1 MVATVRNL
9 TSSSATSEYF
19 RQDGGYYLRKGEDAA
34 DLRAKRAEHRNASTW
49 HGAGAAALG
58 LHPGKPVAAGA
69 FEKLLQGH
77 VIGTR
82 TRLGRLRDGQHE
94 HRPGF
99 DITFSAPKSV
109 SLAALLPTEEH
120 PNGDRMVIRAHSAAV
135 RETLDW
141 IEGSL
146 LETRGWDP
154 ATGRRP
160 RVKAPSMVAAL
171 FRHIASRNLDPQLHT
186 HAVIAN
192 MTRDEEGRWKSVEP
206 TLLHRNARLIG
217 AYYRDRLARQLMEK
231 GYSIMPAM
239 VGRLP
244 SFELAGYGGDLRR
257 AFSTRRHEI
266 LAYVDE
272 KGWDRG
278 AAAMQAATL
287 ATRKRKAEPVRAQ
300 LQELWRVRAQ
310 ELSLDTALAEAR
322 SRQPIVLS
330 ESPSALAIVR
340 RCMRQ
345 LEERQSVFS
354 EHELEALAL
363 GHSPGRHSLGEI
375 RDAVAWLVRDGH
387 LVEAELRRA
396 DRAFVTDRALK
407 AERSTI
413 AMMKAGIG
421 AGAAL
426 ARERD
431 VAARLDG
438 AGLTEGQEEA
448 VRTILLAHDRVVGV
462 QGRAGTGKT
471 TMLRQ
476 VRALAGEKP
485 VFGLAPSAA
494 AAAVLGR
501 ETGIHAR
508 TLQWFLARRRA
519 AGGNGQALEALRE
532 TFGGAVLVLDEAS
545 MVSTDQM
552 RSLLRAADE
561 LDASRVVLVGDSSQL
576 RAVEAGQ
583 PFRLLQRAGMTT
595 AAMDDI
601 LRQRNPELR
610 AAVQAV
616 LAGDPGEAVEL
627 LGSSVHEV
635 AHEELGEK
643 AAQAWLALDPA
654 TRDNTLLVAPTHAL
668 REEINGTVRE
678 ALADEGVLRGKT
690 LGIERLV
697 SLGLTRT
704 EKGDVRNYREGDLV
718 VFHQDLVNYRLK
730 KDEILTVTG
739 IDYDRVMLLHPD
751 GKPRW
756 IRPAGSI
763 RYQLDVYETRPM
775 EVRAGDRIRWTR
787 NDRKRSLINGERAEV
802 EGIAKGRVRFRLDDG
817 RGLSLRVDDPQ
828 LRHIDHAWSST
839 VHGAQGST
847 AEGVIAVLDSSH
859 GALADQ
865 STFYVEIS
873 RARDRAVV
881 LTDNAE
887 QLVKVLA
894 DNTGERP
901 TAIEA
906 VDAPIELEPEEIV
919 RLLAEKEPVWTLRDE
934 WEALERRARREA
946 TVLFLVEGYGALIGR
961 AQELAGKPDLPA
973 LTREVVDGLLAY
985 DRACREG
992 DRAAVEFLGLLDGH
1006 DARRR
1011 GLDETSESATC
1022 PVAGLEDYPDWR
1034 EMSGR
1039 LAANGEGLLAA
1050 LGERAGEAGGTI
1062 SRRVGLLDDLLAVDD
1077 AVLQFDTLR
1086 REVVARA
1093 AAEGTIP
1100 FYAEGHD
1107 DLVERARELARRS
1120 PLPAWALAA
1129 AREVLDHAEACEER
1143 KAAIVALHASATGL
1157 LEDRTT
1163 LEDRAS
1169 TEFRSAFT
1177 PPTELEGYADWSTQ
1191 CGEAGEGWRA
1201 MREEPDS
1208 KREDPDTWR
1217 LHDTWQPHLDRMK
1230 NEAGE
1235 IGAAVDR
1242 LDELGDHDLAWAGV
1256 FRKRLAMAER
1266 EKAGTVIAFYL
1277 PGWEELV
1284 EAARALGEREGLP
1297 DQAGE
1302 MAQRVLD
1309 YDRERSAE
1317 RATVDGFLED
1327 AREHAQYWDTLQE
1340 EAKQR
1345 ARQDSDFLVTDLPG
1359 YRSLT
1364 DFSVKLPAT
1373 GRSIHKNEDTYAPH
1387 LDRIPGGREALTAA
1401 LKRMGSHHLLDRF
1414 VSVMNRIEETKPSA
1428 LAQGISPVGD
1438 EGYDKSIARAER
1450 LAKEPDLEEAA
1461 RRRLQAEIDEHAV
1474 LSAEWMTFQGLFREA
1489 NQVDEQ
1495 YRRLEERAT
1504 RETLPLSLLA
1514 EWPAWQERSLRF
1526 EDDAQWVLDEGTRER
1541 WRGRPDML
1549 ERIEQGLRHA
1559 SERKTVPELE
1569 GDRIA
1574 EMVGAELARLRDPA
1588 VEHAFDRRWWGA
1600 EPLLAGDRIRLQLS
1614 DDEPQREAVVLQPG
1628 RTGGCN
1634 RHDVVELEWVAVPRG
1649 REPDGPVER
1658 MSATKLAGRVHR
1670 AEWSDERLR
1679 EVERVRQ
1686 WPEPPA
1692 SYPLDCSRDL
1702 TRGDRLWCSEVGRSE
1717 TAAPA
1722 SARLG
1727 RPTVVQIELEV
1738 VERTAGKTEA
1748 EDSCKLREI
1757 SRSDDEPCRAF
1768 SLSFDELFPFA
1779 RWRAFRDDEDERWS
1793 KARARKMEL
1802 DKIRVELNQQHGRH
1816 YVMRRRPWMP

>member
-19 RQDGGYYLRKGEDAA
+19 RQDGGYYLRDGEDAA

-49 HGAGAAALG
+49 HGAGAVALG

-77 VIGTR
+77 VIGTG

-120 PNGDRMVIRAHSAAV
+120 PHGDGAVIRAHSAAV

-141 IEGSL
+141 IEATL

-154 ATGRRP
+154 ATGKRP
-160 RVKAPSMVAAL
+160 RVKAPWMVAAL

-217 AYYRDRLARQLMEK
+217 AYYRDRLARQLMER
-231 GYSIMPAM
+231 GYSIEPAM

-244 SFELAGYGGDLRR
+244 SFELAGYGREVR
-257 AFSTRRHEI
+257 EAFSTRRHEI

-272 KGWDRG
+272 RGWDRSG
-278 AAAMQAATL
+278 AAMQAATL
-287 ATRKRKAEPVRAQ
+287 ATRKQKAEPVRAQ
-300 LQELWRVRAQ
+300 LQELWRDRAQ
-310 ELSLDTALAEAR
+310 ELRLDTALAEAR
-322 SRQPIVLS
+322 SGQAIVLP

-354 EHELEALAL
+354 EQDLEALAL

-375 RDAVAWLVRDGH
+375 RDAIAWLVRDGH

-413 AMMKAGIG
+413 AMVKAGIG
-421 AGAAL
+421 AGTAL
-426 ARERD
+426 AQEKD
-431 VAARLDG
+431 VVARLDG

-448 VRTILLAHDRVVGV
+448 VRTILLARDRIVGV

-476 VRALAGEKP
+476 VRELAGDRP
-485 VFGLAPSAA
+485 VIGLAPSTA

-508 TLQWFLARRRA
+508 TLQWLLARRRA
-519 AGGNGQALEALRE
+519 AGGNGQALEALKE

-552 RSLLRAADE
+552 RSLLRVADE

-595 AAMDDI
+595 ATMDDI

-635 AHEELGEK
+635 AHEELGQK
-643 AAQAWLALDPA
+643 AAQAWLALDTA

-668 REEINGTVRE
+668 REEINRTVRE
-678 ALADEGVLRGKT
+678 ALASEGVLRGKT

-718 VFHQDLVNYRLK
+718 VFHHDLVNYRLK

-739 IDYDRVMLLHPD
+739 IEYDRVMLLHPD

-756 IRPAGSI
+756 IRPAGSV

-775 EVRAGDRIRWTR
+775 EIRAGDRVRWTR
-787 NDRKRSLINGERAEV
+787 NDRKRSLVNGERAEV

-887 QLVKVLA
+887 ELVKVLA

-901 TAIEA
+901 TALEA

-919 RLLAEKEPVWTLRDE
+919 RLLAEGEPFWSLRDE
-934 WEALERRARREA
+934 WQALERQARREG
-946 TVLFLVEGYGALIGR
+946 TVLFLVDGYGALIGR
-961 AQELAGKPDLPA
+961 ARELAGNPDLPA
-973 LTREVVDGLLAY
+973 ATREVVDGLLAY

-1011 GLDETSESATC
+1011 GLDEAAGSATY

-1039 LAANGEGLLAA
+1039 LAANGEVLLAE

-1062 SRRVGLLDDLLAVDD
+1062 SRRLGKLADLLAVDD
-1077 AVLQFDTLR
+1077 AVLDFDTRR
-1086 REVVARA
+1086 REVEARA
-1093 AAEGTIP
+1093 AADDTIP
-1100 FYAEGHD
+1100 FYAEGYD
-1107 DLVERARELARRS
+1107 GLVERARKLTERS
-1120 PLPAWALAA
+1120 PLPAWALAS
-1129 AREVLDHAEACEER
+1129 AREVLDHAEAWEER
-1143 KAAIVALHASATGL
+1143 KAAIVALQASATRL
-1157 LEDRTT
+1157 LDERTT
-1163 LEDRAS
+1163 LEDRAR
-1169 TEFRSAFT
+1169 TAGPPLFI
-1177 PPTELEGYADWSTQ
+1177 PPTELAGYAGWLAR
-1191 CGEAGEGWRA
+1191 CGEAGERWRA
-1201 MREEPDS
+1201 MQD
-1208 KREDPDTWR
+1208 DPDAWR
-1217 LHDTWQPHLDRMK
+1217 PHDAWQPHLDRMK
-1230 NEAGE
+1230 DEAGE
-1235 IGAAVDR
+1235 IAAAVDR
-1242 LDELGDHDLAWAGV
+1242 LDRLGDHDLAWAGV
-1256 FRKRLAMAER
+1256 FQKRLAMAER
-1266 EKAGTVIAFYL
+1266 AKAESVIAFYL

-1284 EAARALGEREGLP
+1284 EEARVLGKREGLP

-1302 MAQRVLD
+1302 MARRVLD
-1309 YDRERSAE
+1309 YDRERGRE
-1317 RATVDGFLED
+1317 RATVDGFLD
-1327 AREHAQYWDTLQE
+1327 GAGQHGQYWDTLQE
-1340 EAKQR
+1340 EAKR
-1345 ARQDSDFLVTDLPG
+1345 RTGQDPDFLVTGLPG
-1359 YRSLT
+1359 YRSLS
-1364 DFSVKLPAT
+1364 DSWGKLLTT
-1373 GRSIHKNEDTYAPH
+1373 GRSIHKDEDTYAPH
-1387 LDRIPGGREALTAA
+1387 LDRIPGVRETLAAA
-1401 LKRMGSHHLLDRF
+1401 LERMESHHLLDRF
-1414 VSVMNRIEETKPSA
+1414 VSVKARIEGAKHSA
-1428 LAQGISPVGD
+1428 LAQGISPADD
-1438 EGYDKSIARAER
+1438 EECGKAMRRAEH
-1450 LAKEPDLEEAA
+1450 LAREPDLDEAA
-1461 RRRLQAEIDEHAV
+1461 RRWLQAQIDDHAS
-1474 LSAEWMTFQGLFREA
+1474 LSVHWTAFQRLFREA
-1489 NQVDEQ
+1489 NELDEQ
-1495 YRRLEERAT
+1495 YRQIEERAK
-1504 RETLPLSLLA
+1504 RENVPLSLLA
-1514 EWPAWQERSLRF
+1514 EWPAWQERHRAF
-1526 EDDAQWVLDEGTRER
+1526 EEDVRWALNGDEDTRER
-1541 WRGRPDML
+1541 WQGRPEML
-1549 ERIEQGLRHA
+1549 ERIDNGLRL
-1559 SERKTVPELE
+1559 SREREAVPKLE
-1569 GDRIA
+1569 AARIA
-1574 EMVGAELARLRDPA
+1574 DMVGAELARLRDPGA
-1588 VEHAFDRRWWGA
+1588 SHAFTRPWTGQ
-1600 EPLLAGDRIRLQLS
+1600 EPLLAGERISLQLPEDGS
-1614 DDEPQREAVVLQPG
+1614 RLEAVVRRPG
-1628 RTGGCN
+1628 RAGEWAPE
-1634 RHDVVELEWVAVPRG
+1634 DEVELEWVAAVTG
-1649 REPDGPVER
+1649 RMPEEPVKE
-1658 MSATKLAGRVHR
+1658 MSWLELAGCDVLQ

-1679 EVERVRQ
+1679 QAELERQR
-1686 WPEPPA
+1686 PEPPDRYA
-1692 SYPLDCSRDL
+1692 LACSRDL
-1702 TRGDRLWCSEVGRSE
+1702 TVGDRLWCSEVVDTE
-1717 TAAPA
+1717 TAAPE
-1722 SARLG
+1722 STHLG
-1727 RPTVVQIELEV
+1727 HPAVVQVELEAV
-1738 VERTAGKTEA
+1738 YRTAGKTEA
-1748 EDSCKLREI
+1748 EDICTLREL
-1757 SRSDDEPCRAF
+1757 SRSDDEPCREIDL
-1768 SLSFDELFPFA
+1768 SLHELMAFA
-1779 RWRAFRDDEDERWS
+1779 RARAFRDDEDERWS
-1793 KARARKMEL
+1793 EALAQKMEL
-1802 DKIRVELNQQHGRH
+1802 DQRRAILQQEGLHRV
-1816 YVMRRRPWMP
+1816 MSMKPW

>member
-49 HGAGAAALG
+49 HGSGAVALG

-120 PNGDRMVIRAHSAAV
+120 PHGDRAVIRAHNAAV

-154 ATGRRP
+154 ATRKRP

-231 GYSIMPAM
+231 GYSIVPAM

-244 SFELAGYGGDLRR
+244 SFELAGYGGELRK

-272 KGWDRG
+272 KGWDRSG
-278 AAAMQAATL
+278 AAMQAATL
-287 ATRKRKAEPVRAQ
+287 ATRKQKAEPVRAQ
-300 LQELWRVRAQ
+300 LQELWRARAQ

-322 SRQPIVLS
+322 SEQAIMIP

-345 LEERQSVFS
+345 LEERRSVFS

-375 RDAVAWLVRDGH
+375 REAIAWLVRDGH
-387 LVEAELRRA
+387 LIEAQLRRA

-431 VAARLDG
+431 VAARLDD
-438 AGLTEGQEEA
+438 AGLTEGQGEA

-476 VRALAGEKP
+476 VRALAGENS

-678 ALADEGVLRGKT
+678 ALAGEGVLRGKA

-718 VFHQDLVNYRLK
+718 VFHQNLVNYRLK

-859 GALADQ
+859 GALTDQ

-906 VDAPIELEPEEIV
+906 IEAVDAPIELEPEEIV

-934 WEALERRARREA
+934 WVALERRARREA
-946 TVLFLVEGYGALIGR
+946 TVLFLAEGYGALIGR
-961 AQELAGKPDLPA
+961 ARELAGNPDLPA
-973 LTREVVDGLLAY
+973 ATREVVDGLLAY
-985 DRACREG
+985 DRACREE

-1011 GLDETSESATC
+1011 GLDEAAESATC

-1034 EMSGR
+1034 ETSGR
-1039 LAANGEGLLAA
+1039 LAANGKVLLVE

-1062 SRRVGLLDDLLAVDD
+1062 SRRLGLLDDLLAVDD

-1100 FYAEGHD
+1100 FYAEGHG

-1129 AREVLDHAEACEER
+1129 AKNVLEQAKACEQRE
-1143 KAAIVALHASATGL
+1143 AAIVALHASAVGL
-1157 LEDRTT
+1157 LDEHTK
-1163 LEDRAS
+1163 LEDRAR

-1177 PPTELEGYADWSTQ
+1177 PPTELAGYADWLAR
-1191 CGEAGEGWRA
+1191 CGEVGEGWRA
-1201 MREEPDS
+1201 MREKPDS

-1217 LHDTWQPHLDRMK
+1217 PHDTWQPHLDRMK

-1235 IGAAVDR
+1235 IAAAVER
-1242 LDELGDHDLAWAGV
+1242 FDELGDHDLAWAGV

-1284 EAARALGEREGLP
+1284 EAARALGQREGLL

-1317 RATVDGFLED
+1317 RAIVVGFLKG

-1345 ARQDSDFLVTDLPG
+1345 ARQDPDFLVIGLPG

-1364 DFSVKLPAT
+1364 DSWAKLPAT
-1373 GRSIHKNEDTYAPH
+1373 GRSVHKNEDTYAPH

-1401 LKRMGSHHLLDRF
+1401 LKRLESHHLLDRF
-1414 VSVMNRIEETKPSA
+1414 VSVMKRIEETKPSA

-1461 RRRLQAEIDEHAV
+1461 RRRLQAEIDEHAA
-1474 LSAEWMTFQGLFREA
+1474 LSIEWMTFQGLFREA

-1514 EWPAWQERSLRF
+1514 EWPAWQERNREF
-1526 EDDAQWVLDEGTRER
+1526 EEDARWALYDDDTRER
-1541 WRGRPDML
+1541 WQGRPHML
-1549 ERIEQGLRHA
+1549 ERIEEGLRL
-1559 SERKTVPELE
+1559 SREREAVPELE
-1569 GDRIA
+1569 AGRSAD
-1574 EMVGAELARLRDPA
+1574 MVGAELARLRDPGA
-1588 VEHAFDRRWWGA
+1588 SHAFTGRWTGQ
-1600 EPLLAGDRIRLQLS
+1600 EPLLAGERISLRRS
-1614 DDEPQREAVVLQPG
+1614 DDEPRLEAVVRRPG
-1628 RTGGCN
+1628 RAGGCTPD
-1634 RHDVVELEWVAVPRG
+1634 DVVELEWVASATG
-1649 REPDGPVER
+1649 RIPEEPATR
-1658 MSATKLAGRVHR
+1658 MSGLTLAGCDVLR
-1670 AEWSDERLR
+1670 AEWSDEKLR
-1679 EVERVRQ
+1679 QDELERQR
-1686 WPEPPA
+1686 PEPPDR
-1692 SYPLDCSRDL
+1692 YPLACSRDL

-1717 TAAPA
+1717 TAAPT
-1722 SARLG
+1722 SSRLG

-1748 EDSCKLREI
+1748 EDSCTLREL
-1757 SRSDDEPCRAF
+1757 SRSDDEPCQEF
-1768 SLSFDELFPFA
+1768 GLSLDELMAFA
-1779 RWRAFRDDEDERWS
+1779 RARAFRDEDERWS
-1793 KARARKMEL
+1793 EALAQKTEL
-1802 DKIRVELNQQHGRH
+1802 DQRRATLLQEGRH
-1816 YVMRRRPWMP
+1816 YVMKL

>member
-1 MVATVRNL
+1 
-9 TSSSATSEYF
+9 
-19 RQDGGYYLRKGEDAA
+19 
-34 DLRAKRAEHRNASTW
+34 
-49 HGAGAAALG
+49 
-58 LHPGKPVAAGA
+58 
-69 FEKLLQGH
+69 
-77 VIGTR
+77 
-82 TRLGRLRDGQHE
+82 
-94 HRPGF
+94 
-99 DITFSAPKSV
+99 
-109 SLAALLPTEEH
+109 
-120 PNGDRMVIRAHSAAV
+120 
-135 RETLDW
+135 
-141 IEGSL
+141 
-146 LETRGWDP
+146 
-154 ATGRRP
+154 
-160 RVKAPSMVAAL
+160 
-171 FRHIASRNLDPQLHT
+171 
-186 HAVIAN
+186 
-192 MTRDEEGRWKSVEP
+192 
-206 TLLHRNARLIG
+206 
-217 AYYRDRLARQLMEK
+217 
-231 GYSIMPAM
+231 MPA
-239 VGRLP
+239 R
-244 SFELAGYGGDLRR
+244 
-257 AFSTRRHEI
+257 FSGSWP
-266 LAYVDE
+266 A
-272 KGWDRG
+272 
-278 AAAMQAATL
+278 
-287 ATRKRKAEPVRAQ
+287 
-300 LQELWRVRAQ
+300 
-310 ELSLDTALAEAR
+310 
-322 SRQPIVLS
+322 
-330 ESPSALAIVR
+330 
-340 RCMRQ
+340 
-345 LEERQSVFS
+345 
-354 EHELEALAL
+354 
-363 GHSPGRHSLGEI
+363 
-375 RDAVAWLVRDGH
+375 
-387 LVEAELRRA
+387 
-396 DRAFVTDRALK
+396 
-407 AERSTI
+407 
-413 AMMKAGIG
+413 
-421 AGAAL
+421 
-426 ARERD
+426 
-431 VAARLDG
+431 
-438 AGLTEGQEEA
+438 
-448 VRTILLAHDRVVGV
+448 
-462 QGRAGTGKT
+462 
-471 TMLRQ
+471 
-476 VRALAGEKP
+476 
-485 VFGLAPSAA
+485 
-494 AAAVLGR
+494 
-501 ETGIHAR
+501 
-508 TLQWFLARRRA
+508 RRA

-532 TFGGAVLVLDEAS
+532 TFGGAVLLLDEAS

-561 LDASRVVLVGDSSQL
+561 LDASRVVLVGDSGQL

-616 LAGDPGEAVEL
+616 LAGDPAEAVEL

-643 AAQAWLALDPA
+643 AARAWLALDPA

-678 ALADEGVLRGKT
+678 ALASEGVLRGKA

-697 SLGLTRT
+697 SLGMTRT

-718 VFHQDLVNYRLK
+718 VFHQHLVNYRLK

-802 EGIAKGRVRFRLDDG
+802 EGDRQGAGCGSDWRTGGGSRCGWTIRSCGT
-817 RGLSLRVDDPQ
+817 
-828 LRHIDHAWSST
+828 ST
-839 VHGAQGST
+839 TPGARPCTARRGST

-859 GALADQ
+859 GALTDQ

-901 TAIEA
+901 TALEA

-973 LTREVVDGLLAY
+973 LTREVADGLLAY

-1011 GLDETSESATC
+1011 GLDEAAESATC
-1022 PVAGLEDYPDWR
+1022 PVAGLEDYPVWR
-1034 EMSGR
+1034 ETSGR
-1039 LAANGEGLLAA
+1039 LAANGKVLLTE

-1062 SRRVGLLDDLLAVDD
+1062 SRRFGLLADLLAVDD
-1077 AVLQFDTLR
+1077 AVLEFDTLR

-1107 DLVERARELARRS
+1107 DLVEGAANLAKS
-1120 PLPAWALAA
+1120 PHLPAWALAA

-1143 KAAIVALHASATGL
+1143 KAAIVALHGMAVRL
-1157 LEDRTT
+1157 LDERTT

-1169 TEFRSAFT
+1169 TEFRSPFT
-1177 PPTELEGYADWSTQ
+1177 PPTELAGYADWLAR
-1191 CGEAGEGWRA
+1191 CGEVGEGWRA

-1217 LHDTWQPHLDRMK
+1217 PHDTWQPHLDRLK
-1230 NEAGE
+1230 DEAGE
-1235 IGAAVDR
+1235 IAAAVER
-1242 LDELGDHDLAWAGV
+1242 FDELGDHDLAWAGV

-1284 EAARALGEREGLP
+1284 EAARALGQREGLL
-1297 DQAGE
+1297 DQAAE

-1309 YDRERSAE
+1309 YDSERSAE
-1317 RATVDGFLED
+1317 RATVVGFLKD

-1345 ARQDSDFLVTDLPG
+1345 ARQDPDFLVIGLPG

-1364 DFSVKLPAT
+1364 DSWAKLLTT
-1373 GRSIHKNEDTYAPH
+1373 GRAIHKDEDTYRPH
-1387 LDRIPGGREALTAA
+1387 LDRIPDGRGTLTAA
-1401 LKRMGSHHLLDRF
+1401 LKRLESHHLLDRF

-1461 RRRLQAEIDEHAV
+1461 RRWLQTRIDEHAA
-1474 LSAEWMTFQGLFREA
+1474 LSIEWMTFHNFFREA
-1489 NQVDEQ
+1489 NQIDEQ

-1514 EWPAWQERSLRF
+1514 EWPAWQERNREF
-1526 EDDAQWVLDEGTRER
+1526 EEDARWALYDDDTRER

-1549 ERIEQGLRHA
+1549 DRIEEGLRL
-1559 SERKTVPELE
+1559 SREREAVPELDA
-1569 GDRIA
+1569 GRSAD
-1574 EMVGAELARLRDPA
+1574 MVRAELARLRDPGA
-1588 VEHAFDRRWWGA
+1588 SHAFTGPWRGQ
-1600 EPLLAGDRIRLQLS
+1600 EPLLAGERISLRRS
-1614 DDEPQREAVVLQPG
+1614 DEDTRVEAVVRRPG
-1628 RTGGCN
+1628 RTGGCAPD
-1634 RHDVVELEWVAVPRG
+1634 DVVELEWVASATG
-1649 REPDGPVER
+1649 HISEEPATR
-1658 MSATKLAGRVHR
+1658 MSGLTLAGCEVLR
-1670 AEWSDERLR
+1670 AGWSDERLR
-1679 EVERVRQ
+1679 EVERARQ
-1686 WPEPPA
+1686 WQEPPA
-1692 SYPLDCSRDL
+1692 SYPLACSRDL
-1702 TRGDRLWCSEVGRSE
+1702 TVGDRLWCSEVGRSE
-1717 TAAPA
+1717 TAAPT

-1748 EDSCKLREI
+1748 EDSCTLREL
-1757 SRSDDEPCRAF
+1757 SRSDDEPCQEF
-1768 SLSFDELFPFA
+1768 SLSLDELMAFA
-1779 RWRAFRDDEDERWS
+1779 RARAFRDEDERWS
-1793 KARARKMEL
+1793 EALAQKTEL
-1802 DKIRVELNQQHGRH
+1802 DQRRATLLQEGRH
-1816 YVMRRRPWMP
+1816 YVMKL

>member
-19 RQDGGYYLRKGEDAA
+19 RQDGGYYLRKGEGAA

-49 HGAGAAALG
+49 HGAGAVALG

-82 TRLGRLRDGQHE
+82 ARLGRPRDGQHE

-120 PNGDRMVIRAHSAAV
+120 PHGDRMVIRAHNAAV

-160 RVKAPSMVAAL
+160 RVKAPWMVAAL

-217 AYYRDRLARQLMEK
+217 AYYRDRLARQLMER
-231 GYSIMPAM
+231 GYTIVPAM

-244 SFELAGYGGDLRR
+244 SFELAGYGREVR
-257 AFSTRRHEI
+257 EAFSTRRHEI

-272 KGWDRG
+272 KGWDRSTDR
-278 AAAMQAATL
+278 MQAATL

-300 LQELWRVRAQ
+300 LQERWRVRAR
-310 ELSLDTALAEAR
+310 ELRLDTALAEAR
-322 SRQPIVLS
+322 AGQPIVLP
-330 ESPSALAIVR
+330 EGPSALAIVR

-354 EHELEALAL
+354 EHDLEALAL

-387 LVEAELRRA
+387 LVEAQLRRA

-426 ARERD
+426 APEKD

-448 VRTILLAHDRVVGV
+448 VRTILLARDRVVGV

-485 VFGLAPSAA
+485 VFGLAPSTA

-508 TLQWFLARRRA
+508 TLQWFLARRRG
-519 AGGNGQALEALRE
+519 AGASGQALEALRE

-561 LDASRVVLVGDSSQL
+561 LEVSRMVLVGDSSQL

-643 AAQAWLALDPA
+643 AARAWLALDPA

-668 REEINGTVRE
+668 REKINGTVRE
-678 ALADEGVLRGKT
+678 ALASEGVLRGKA

-697 SLGLTRT
+697 SLGMTRT

-756 IRPAGSI
+756 IRPAGSV

-787 NDRKRSLINGERAEV
+787 NDRKRSLVNGERAEV
-802 EGIAKGRVRFRLDDG
+802 EGIAKDRVRFRLADG
-817 RGLSLRVDDPQ
+817 RGLSLRLDDPQ

-847 AEGVIAVLDSSH
+847 ADGVIAVLDSSH

-887 QLVKVLA
+887 ELVKVLA

-906 VDAPIELEPEEIV
+906 IDAPLELEPEEIV
-919 RLLAEKEPVWTLRDE
+919 RLLAENEPVWTLRAE
-934 WEALERRARREA
+934 WEALERRAQREG
-946 TVLFLVEGYGALIGR
+946 TVLFLVEGYGTLIGR

-973 LTREVVDGLLAY
+973 ATREVVDGLLAY

-1011 GLDETSESATC
+1011 GLDEAAGSAAC
-1022 PVAGLEDYPDWR
+1022 PVAELEDYLDWR
-1034 EMSGR
+1034 ETSER
-1039 LAANGEGLLAA
+1039 LAANGKVLLVE

-1062 SRRVGLLDDLLAVDD
+1062 SRRLGEFADLLAVDD
-1077 AVLQFDTLR
+1077 AVLEFDTLR
-1086 REVVARA
+1086 REVAARA

-1107 DLVERARELARRS
+1107 ALVERATTLARLS

-1129 AREVLDHAEACEER
+1129 AREVLDHAEAWEER
-1143 KAAIVALHASATGL
+1143 KAAIVALHGMAVRL
-1157 LEDRTT
+1157 LDERTT
-1163 LEDRAS
+1163 LEDRAR
-1169 TEFRSAFT
+1169 TAGPPMFT
-1177 PPTELEGYADWSTQ
+1177 PPTELAGYADWLAR
-1191 CGEAGEGWRA
+1191 CGEAGERWRA
-1201 MREEPDS
+1201 MREEPD
-1208 KREDPDTWR
+1208 
-1217 LHDTWQPHLDRMK
+1217 LWQSHLDRMK
-1230 NEAGE
+1230 DEAGE
-1235 IGAAVDR
+1235 IAAAVKR

-1256 FRKRLAMAER
+1256 FQKRLAMAER

-1297 DQAGE
+1297 DQARKMVE
-1302 MAQRVLD
+1302 RVLD
-1309 YDRERSAE
+1309 YDRERSTE
-1317 RATVDGFLED
+1317 RATVDGFLEG
-1327 AREHAQYWDTLQE
+1327 AERHGQYWKDLQE
-1340 EAKQR
+1340 EAKR
-1345 ARQDSDFLVTDLPG
+1345 RTGQDPDFLVTGLDG
-1359 YRSLT
+1359 YRSLR
-1364 DFSVKLPAT
+1364 DFSANLLTT
-1373 GRSIHKNEDTYAPH
+1373 GRKIHKDEDKDKDKDIYAPH
-1387 LDRIPGGREALTAA
+1387 LDRIPGVRDTLAAA
-1401 LKRMGSHHLLDRF
+1401 LERMESHHLLDRF
-1414 VSVMNRIEETKPSA
+1414 VSVKAQLEGAKHSA
-1428 LAQGISPVGD
+1428 LEKGISPADD
-1438 EGYDKSIARAER
+1438 EGCGRAIARAEH
-1450 LAKEPDLEEAA
+1450 LAREPDLDEAA
-1461 RRRLQAEIDEHAV
+1461 RRWLQAEIDDHAA
-1474 LSAEWMTFQGLFREA
+1474 LSAHWAAFQRLFREA
-1489 NQVDEQ
+1489 NELDEQ
-1495 YRRLEERAT
+1495 YRHLEERAA
-1504 RETLPLSLLA
+1504 REALPLSLLA
-1514 EWPAWQERSLRF
+1514 EWPAWQERSRDF
-1526 EDDAQWVLDEGTRER
+1526 EDDVRWARYDDDDRER
-1541 WRGRPDML
+1541 WQGRPDML
-1549 ERIEQGLRHA
+1549 ERIEEGLRHA
-1559 SERKTVPELE
+1559 SERKTIPERE
-1569 GDRIA
+1569 QDRIA
-1574 EMVGAELARLRDPA
+1574 RMVGAELARLRDPGA
-1588 VEHAFDRRWWGA
+1588 SHAFTGPWTGQ
-1600 EPLLAGDRIRLQLS
+1600 EPLLAGERISLRPSEDGPRL
-1614 DDEPQREAVVLQPG
+1614 EAVVRRPG
-1628 RTGGCN
+1628 RAGGWTPD
-1634 RHDVVELEWVAVPRG
+1634 DVVELEWVAAAAG
-1649 REPDGPVER
+1649 RMPEEQVTR
-1658 MSATKLAGRVHR
+1658 MSWLELAGCNVIQ

-1679 EVERVRQ
+1679 QAERERQ
-1686 WPEPPA
+1686 RPEPPDR
-1692 SYPLDCSRDL
+1692 YPLACSRD
-1702 TRGDRLWCSEVGRSE
+1702 TTKGDRLWCSEVGETE
-1717 TAAPA
+1717 TAAPE

-1727 RPTVVQIELEV
+1727 RPAVVQIELEV
-1738 VERTAGKTEA
+1738 VDRTARKTEA
-1748 EDSCKLREI
+1748 EDLCTLREL
-1757 SRSDDEPCRAF
+1757 SRSDDEPCQEL
-1768 SLSFDELFPFA
+1768 SLSLHELMAFA
-1779 RWRAFRDDEDERWS
+1779 RARAFRDEDERWS
-1793 KARARKMEL
+1793 EALAQKMEL
-1802 DKIRVELNQQHGRH
+1802 DQRRAILQQDGPH
-1816 YVMRRRPWMP
+1816 YVMKL

>member
-49 HGAGAAALG
+49 HGAGAVALG

-77 VIGTR
+77 VIGTG

-120 PNGDRMVIRAHSAAV
+120 PHGDRAVIRAHNAAV

-141 IEGSL
+141 IEGTL

-217 AYYRDRLARQLMEK
+217 AYYRDRLARQLMERS
-231 GYSIMPAM
+231 YSIVPAM

-244 SFELAGYGGDLRR
+244 SFELAGYGGELRR

-272 KGWDRG
+272 KGWDRSG
-278 AAAMQAATL
+278 AAMQAATL

-300 LQELWRVRAQ
+300 LQELWQDRAQ
-310 ELSLDTALAEAR
+310 ELSLDTALAEVR
-322 SRQPIVLS
+322 SEQAITLP
-330 ESPSALAIVR
+330 ESPSALTIVR

-354 EHELEALAL
+354 EHDLEALAL

-387 LVEAELRRA
+387 LVEAQLRRA

-476 VRALAGEKP
+476 IRALAGEKP

-494 AAAVLGR
+494 AAGVLGR

-561 LDASRVVLVGDSSQL
+561 IDASRVVLVGDSSQL

-616 LAGDPGEAVEL
+616 LAGDPAEAVDL

-635 AHEELGEK
+635 AHEELGES
-643 AAQAWLALDPA
+643 AARTWLALDPA
-654 TRDNTLLVAPTHAL
+654 TRDDTLLVAPTHAL

-678 ALADEGVLRGKT
+678 ALADEGVLRGKA

-697 SLGLTRT
+697 SLGMTRT

-739 IDYDRVMLLHPD
+739 IDYDRVMLRHPD

-802 EGIAKGRVRFRLDDG
+802 EGIAKGRVRFRLADG

-828 LRHIDHAWSST
+828 LRHIDHAWTST

-847 AEGVIAVLDSSH
+847 AEGVIAVLDSSR
-859 GALADQ
+859 GALTDQ

-887 QLVKVLA
+887 QLVRVLA

-906 VDAPIELEPEEIV
+906 VDAPLALEPEEIV

-934 WEALERRARREA
+934 WEALERRARREG

-961 AQELAGKPDLPA
+961 ARELAGNPDLPA
-973 LTREVVDGLLAY
+973 LTREVVDGLQAY

-992 DRAAVEFLGLLDGH
+992 DRAAVELLGLLDGH

-1011 GLDETSESATC
+1011 GLDEAAGSATC

-1034 EMSGR
+1034 ETSGR
-1039 LAANGEGLLAA
+1039 LAANGKVLLVE

-1062 SRRVGLLDDLLAVDD
+1062 SRRLGELDDLLAIDD
-1077 AVLQFDTLR
+1077 AVLEFDARR

-1093 AAEGTIP
+1093 AEGGTIP
-1100 FYAEGHD
+1100 FYAKGHD
-1107 DLVERARELARRS
+1107 DLVERATALAKRS

-1129 AREVLDHAEACEER
+1129 AEQVIAHAEACEER
-1143 KAAIVALHASATGL
+1143 KAAIVALHGMAVRL
-1157 LEDRTT
+1157 LDERTT
-1163 LEDRAS
+1163 LEDRAR

-1191 CGEAGEGWRA
+1191 FGEAGERWRA
-1201 MREEPDS
+1201 MQQ
-1208 KREDPDTWR
+1208 DP
-1217 LHDTWQPHLDRMK
+1217 DTWQPHLDRLK
-1230 NEAGE
+1230 DEAGE

-1242 LDELGDHDLAWAGV
+1242 FDELGNHDLAWAQV
-1256 FRKRLAMAER
+1256 FEKRLAMAER
-1266 EKAGTVIAFYL
+1266 QEAESVIAFYL
-1277 PGWEELV
+1277 PDWEELV
-1284 EAARALGEREGLP
+1284 EEAGALGQREGLP
-1297 DQAGE
+1297 DQARE
-1302 MAQRVLD
+1302 MVERVLD
-1309 YDRERSAE
+1309 YDSERSAE
-1317 RATVDGFLED
+1317 RATVVGFLED
-1327 AREHAQYWDTLQE
+1327 AKKHAQYWDTLQE

-1345 ARQDSDFLVTDLPG
+1345 ARQDPDFLVTGLPG

-1364 DFSVKLPAT
+1364 DFSAKLLTT
-1373 GRSIHKNEDTYAPH
+1373 GRSIHKDEDACVPH
-1387 LDRIPGGREALTAA
+1387 LDRIPDGGEALAAA
-1401 LKRMGSHHLLDRF
+1401 LVRMERHHLLDRF
-1414 VSVMNRIEETKPSA
+1414 VSMKAQIEDTKHSA
-1428 LAQGISPVGD
+1428 LAQGISPADD
-1438 EGYDKSIARAER
+1438 EGCGKAIRRAEH
-1450 LAKEPDLEEAA
+1450 LAREPNLDEAA
-1461 RRRLQAEIDEHAV
+1461 RRWLQTRIDEHAA
-1474 LSAEWMTFQGLFREA
+1474 LSVEWTTFQRLFREA
-1489 NQVDEQ
+1489 NELDEQ
-1495 YRRLEERAT
+1495 YRHLQERAA
-1504 RETLPLSLLA
+1504 RERLPLSLLA
-1514 EWPAWQERSLRF
+1514 EWPAWQETKPRVRGRRPGGRYTTTTPGS
-1526 EDDAQWVLDEGTRER
+1526 AGKLDRICLSASSRDFRHSRER
-1541 WRGRPDML
+1541 EVIPGLEADRSADMV
-1549 ERIEQGLRHA
+1549 R
-1559 SERKTVPELE
+1559 
-1569 GDRIA
+1569 
-1574 EMVGAELARLRDPA
+1574 ARTWL
-1588 VEHAFDRRWWGA
+1588 G
-1600 EPLLAGDRIRLQLS
+1600 
-1614 DDEPQREAVVLQPG
+1614 
-1628 RTGGCN
+1628 
-1634 RHDVVELEWVAVPRG
+1634 
-1649 REPDGPVER
+1649 
-1658 MSATKLAGRVHR
+1658 SATPAPLIHSPDPGGGRSR
-1670 AEWSDERLR
+1670 
-1679 EVERVRQ
+1679 
-1686 WPEPPA
+1686 
-1692 SYPLDCSRDL
+1692 CSR
-1702 TRGDRLWCSEVGRSE
+1702 
-1717 TAAPA
+1717 A
-1722 SARLG
+1722 SA
-1727 RPTVVQIELEV
+1727 
-1738 VERTAGKTEA
+1738 
-1748 EDSCKLREI
+1748 
-1757 SRSDDEPCRAF
+1757 
-1768 SLSFDELFPFA
+1768 
-1779 RWRAFRDDEDERWS
+1779 
-1793 KARARKMEL
+1793 
-1802 DKIRVELNQQHGRH
+1802 
-1816 YVMRRRPWMP
+1816 